1 MIVIPDF
8 LSLSRQYKQLI
19 QSSSLSHRHKT
30 PYKIIDQECISYVE
44 MDKMSYLYILVT
56 DPSDVFWHEISIQLD
71 SYSDI
76 SEVLIHW
83 FV

>member
-19 QSSSLSHRHKT
+19 QSSSLSHHHKT
-30 PYKIIDQECISYVE
+30 SYKIIDQECISCVE

-56 DPSDVFWHEISIQLD
+56 DPSDVF
-71 SYSDI
+71 
-76 SEVLIHW
+76 
-83 FV
+83 